1 MSTANYKLIRKLT
14 NGKSINHKVVSYAQ
28 ELLFS
33 LILDYATN
41 QEQLEQIKEKL
52 SSMEVKLLT
61 DNTFKRTYNK
71 YSRGVIPYAFAI
83 DSTIYLKIS
92 SKLKNYD
99 FHNLIHEMLHVM
111 SANNKKMGLYQ
122 RLENHQFY
130 GYGFNE
136 AFTEYMT
143 SLLLD
148 EKFINYPS
156 DLNYMIQLFM
166 ELSNTNTK
174 EMFKLYTSGEEWISS
189 DIVKR
194 FNASNDSLIDLIIE
208 YDNRLATTRVRSFN
222 PDKVLRIILDSVQ
235 DKIDNDIYFDKSNV
249 SSLLRQYYNF
259 FEEWDLDPKIRE
271 RVLEVIDNLK
281 SSILVLK

>member
-1 MSTANYKLIRKLT
+1 
-14 NGKSINHKVVSYAQ
+14 
-28 ELLFS
+28 
-33 LILDYATN
+33 
-41 QEQLEQIKEKL
+41 
-52 SSMEVKLLT
+52 MEVKLLT
-61 DNTFKRTYNK
+61 DNEFKRTYNK
-71 YSRGVIPYAFAI
+71 YSRGVIPYAFTI

-111 SANNKKMGLYQ
+111 SANNRKMGLYQ

-143 SLLLD
+143 SLLLN
-148 EKFINYPS
+148 EKFINYSS

-166 ELSNTNTK
+166 ELSNTNIK
-174 EMFKLYTSGEEWISS
+174 EMFRLYTSSEEWISS
-189 DIVKR
+189 DLVKR
-194 FNASNDSLIDLIIE
+194 FNSSNDSLIDLIIE
-208 YDNRLATTRVRSFN
+208 YDNRLVATRVRSFN
-222 PDKVLRIILDSVQ
+222 PNNTLKIFLDSVQ
-235 DKIDNDIYFDKSNV
+235 DKIDNDIYFDRSKV
-249 SSLLRQYYNF
+249 SSLLKQYYTF